1 MSCWHPEPTRPE
13 PAAIERVNEMAASV
27 APRIRELT
35 SPALQ
40 LVSALHRLVLGF
52 TVGNIATFLLVVVIG
67 LVFEEVGVASM
78 LGIDLDFDA
87 LFRASMIPVLISWGA
102 MTLVWP
108 AVIVAQPFAL
118 ASAAREFARQHPDD
132 APPRDV
138 RQEITNTP
146 ANAVGAMGTVLMFI
160 FGVLLLILI
169 LMTIYMASQSFD
181 SFLISLAAT
190 GVGVVPFGVGYA
202 MRRYRHRKQESQEA
216 WANELRAQWNA
227 AARRADA
234 AEQKGR
240 ANRPAVE
247 LPALAHGGGWS
258 STVLPW
264 MLMIGFAVFMLG
276 VLLRQPCRDCDQVT
290 WGAAGENLIALLSG
304 AGGTLLTLAGVI
316 CAALWLFSTGRAFVS
331 QQRVRRWV
339 STAGDVRVNDDER
352 LAEELARPDGL
363 GLLAL
368 TLAGFGTTVLTI
380 AGGIAMVEWE
390 GMDASVALVVGQ
402 AMLFAAVLIGL
413 VAARRETQFRMLLR
427 DALLPG
433 DVLPQAEV
441 VRRRELQRARR
452 EAKRKASSHTN

>member
-1 MSCWHPEPTRPE
+1 MT
-13 PAAIERVNEMAASV
+13 AG

-40 LVSALHRLVLGF
+40 LVSALHRLVAGF
-52 TVGNIATFLLVVVIG
+52 TVGSIATFLLVVVIG
-67 LVFEEVGVASM
+67 LVFEEVGVAAM
-78 LGIDLDFDA
+78 LGIGLDFDA

-108 AVIVAQPFAL
+108 AVVVARPFAL
-118 ASAAREFARQHPDD
+118 ASAAREFAVQHPDD

-146 ANAVGAMGTVLMFI
+146 AKAMGAMGTVLMFI

-169 LMTIYMASQSFD
+169 SMTIYMASESFD

-190 GVGVVPFGVGYA
+190 GVGLVLFGIGYA
-202 MRRYRHRKQESQEA
+202 MHQYQRRTATPQRE
-216 WANELRAQWNA
+216 WAGELQKQWNA

-234 AEQKGR
+234 AEQKAR
-240 ANRPAVE
+240 ANRPVAE
-247 LPALAHGGGWS
+247 LPALAHGGGWA
-258 STVLPW
+258 STLLAW

-276 VLLRQPCRDCDQVT
+276 VLLRQPCRDCDQIE
-290 WGAAGENLIALLSG
+290 WGPGGENLIAVLSG
-304 AGGTLLTLAGVI
+304 TGGTLLTLAGVV
-316 CAALWLFSTGRAFVS
+316 CAALWLFSTARAFVA
-331 QQRVRRWV
+331 QLRMRRWLT
-339 STAGDVRVNDDER
+339 TAGEVQVNDKER
-352 LAEELARPDGL
+352 LAGELARPDGL

-390 GMDASVALVVGQ
+390 GMDASVALVLGQ
-402 AMLFAAVLIGL
+402 AMLFVSVLIGL

-441 VRRRELQRARR
+441 VRRRELQQARR
-452 EAKRKASSHTN
+452 EAEQKARGHSS